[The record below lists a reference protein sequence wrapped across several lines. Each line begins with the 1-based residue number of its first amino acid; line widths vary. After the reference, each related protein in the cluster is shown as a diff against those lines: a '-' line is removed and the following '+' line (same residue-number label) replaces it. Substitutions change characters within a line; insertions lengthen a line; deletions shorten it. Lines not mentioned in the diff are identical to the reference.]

1 MQNLR
6 RVLGK
11 LVNGDF
17 ASGIVVGIVGAAATV
32 WLTSSAEERQEVRR
46 AKMEVLRKIAANR
59 CALAE
64 PNPMSEMKIPMA
76 EALNEAFVVFND
88 SPHVVA
94 ALANFRR
101 ASAPSNAVGQGA
113 ELQANKNVY
122 FFDAIRAMSSDVGV
136 TISDQREI
144 EVPFCI
150 GR

>member
-6 RVLGK
+6 TVLGK
-11 LVNGDF
+11 LVNGNF

-59 CALAE
+59 CALSDS
-64 PNPMSEMKIPMA
+64 NPITEMRIPMA
-76 EALNEAFVVFND
+76 EALNEAFVVFNG

-94 ALANFRR
+94 ALANFRL
-101 ASAPSNAVGQGA
+101 AAAKSSAAGQGA
-113 ELQANKNVY
+113 EPQANKTVY
-122 FFDAIRAMSSDVGV
+122 LLDAIRAMSSDVGV
-136 TISDQREI
+136 KISDQREI
-144 EVPFCI
+144 EQTICI